1 MNKNQYIKLFNNYN
15 AKEFKKKLADNSIT
29 LNFTTTQ
36 DNFYID
42 LYTLK
47 ENLELAFELLDLA
60 LTEPRFDLEEIKRLK
75 NMTKLVLEES
85 EKDPD
90 EISSRLFKQ
99 ILFKD
104 HPYQYNTL
112 GLIEHID
119 EIKKKDLEIFM
130 NNNFRLL

>member
-1 MNKNQYIKLFNNYN
+1 MIKNLVILFLFIIVSSSNLKAIDIKEVKFNKENKAWLVNDSNLPIVAVKFSFKAGSAYDPENKRGTANLVASLLDEGAGNYN

-60 LTEPRFDLEEIKRLK
+60 LTEPRFDL
-75 NMTKLVLEES
+75 
-85 EKDPD
+85 
-90 EISSRLFKQ
+90 
-99 ILFKD
+99 
-104 HPYQYNTL
+104 
-112 GLIEHID
+112 
-119 EIKKKDLEIFM
+119 
-130 NNNFRLL
+130 